1 MRLMG
6 GVAVYVRKV
15 SNYIAFF
22 SGVMDRENFMAWN
35 VIFFE
40 PTAVLSARS
49 RFVFNGQLL
58 MGWNW

>member
-1 MRLMG
+1 MG

-58 MGWNW
+58 MG